1 MRNLLALIGLA
12 ALLYVGYQFRDR
24 IPGPWPHTDAAALQ
38 VSPEAAQSAE
48 TKLARMR
55 SSGDTVHL
63 SSVEFTSYLRYR
75 FKDQFTDQLE
85 APTVEFAGDTL
96 TLNGRFPTDRLPDT
110 RDVAALRDFLPDTA
124 DVRVRGQLR
133 TLGPGRG
140 AIQVHNV
147 SVAKVPVPRDV
158 YINAL
163 KRVGGGATAEP
174 GLGRDEYPFRLPP
187 GVGSARVQGGE
198 LVLGPSR

>member
-12 ALLYVGYQFRDR
+12 ALLFVGYKYRDR
-24 IPGPWPHTDAAALQ
+24 IPGPWHHNDVVAME
-38 VSPEAAQSAE
+38 VSPEAAQSADR
-48 TKLARMR
+48 KLARMR

-85 APTVEFAGDTL
+85 APTVQFAGDTL

-110 RDVAALRDFLPDTA
+110 RDVSALRDFLPDTA
-124 DVRVRGQLR
+124 DVKVRGQLR

-140 AIQVHNV
+140 AIRVENV

-163 KRVGGGATAEP
+163 KRVGGGGAEP

-187 GVGSARVQGGE
+187 GVGSARVEGGE
-198 LVLGPSR
+198 LVLGPAR